1 LDGKFSWPAPITK
14 GENNLE
20 SHIDAL
26 FDKLEKSRLTVN
38 HYKVITAAILGDLL
52 EFFDFF
58 LIGYVLAF
66 IIVPW
71 KLNYTETSIVLLS
84 AGVGAMIGA
93 TFFGVVADRIGRRP
107 VFIMTVLCFSVATG
121 FMYFTPEGNWLF
133 LTVFRF
139 FVGFG
144 LGGLYSVDLPLV
156 QEFVPS
162 HYRGRVSG
170 IITSCVP
177 IGTMLGS
184 VLAAYATPY
193 VGWRGLFLIGLFPAV
208 LTLLIRAW
216 VPESP
221 RWLIS
226 KGRLQ
231 EAENAINWVVGERSQ
246 FIDSGVSKVTVVTGT
261 HSMMNAPQPRFIDLF
276 KYPRSLIVSWIT
288 NLGQQIC
295 YYGFT
300 LWGPTILVLVL
311 GIPAMQAAKMF
322 ISVTVCGFAG
332 RLFWSYVSDI
342 WGRRI
347 CGFLIGVGG
356 CTLTIL
362 AGLNYNNFAGDVS
375 LIWVFMVAAYFFVD
389 GGFAI
394 VGPYGSEV
402 WPRHLRATGMG
413 SAYGFGGLGKIIGP
427 IALAFFAGSSNVV
440 TPRATIDAI
449 IPAFIFM
456 GAWELITGITFLFGL
471 ETKKKSIE
479 EIDAH
484 LAVSNGA
491 NIPSSSPNVK
501 GNI

>member
-1 LDGKFSWPAPITK
+1 MSNVEL
-14 GENNLE
+14 
-20 SHIDAL
+20 L
-26 FDKLEKSRLTVN
+26 FDKLENSRLTIN
-38 HYKVITAAILGDLL
+38 HYKVIAAAIVGDLL

-71 KLNYTETSIVLLS
+71 KLSYTETSIVLLS
-84 AGVGAMIGA
+84 AGLGAMIGA
-93 TFFGVVADRIGRRP
+93 AFFGVVADRIGRRP
-107 VFIMTVLCFSVATG
+107 VFMVTVLLFSVATG
-121 FMYFTPEGNWLF
+121 FMYFTPEGNWIY

-144 LGGLYSVDLPLV
+144 LGGLYTVDLPLV

-162 HYRGRVSG
+162 RHRGRISG

-184 VLAAYATPY
+184 VLAAYATPF
-193 VGWRGLFLIGLFPAV
+193 VGWRGLFIIGLLPAF

-221 RWLIS
+221 RWLLS
-226 KGRLQ
+226 RGRLR
-231 EAENAINWVVGERSQ
+231 EAENAINWVIGEKTHFTDSVGTA
-246 FIDSGVSKVTVVTGT
+246 GTVAAEAIVIK
-261 HSMMNAPQPRFIDLF
+261 SDPRPNFLDLF

-311 GIPAMQAAKMF
+311 GIPAIEAAKMF
-322 ISVTVCGFAG
+322 ISVTICGFVG
-332 RLFWSYVSDI
+332 RLCWAYLSDI
-342 WGRRI
+342 LGRRA
-347 CGFLIGVGG
+347 CGFLIGLGG
-356 CTLTIL
+356 CVLTIL
-362 AGLNYNNFAGDVS
+362 AGVNYNSFIGNTS
-375 LIWVFMVAAYFFVD
+375 LIWAFMVAAYFFVD

-440 TPRATIDAI
+440 SPKATIDAI

-456 GAWELITGITFLFGL
+456 GAWEMITGITFLFGM

-479 EIDAH
+479 EIDAYFQAADEAAEKSR
-484 LAVSNGA
+484 LASVSA
-491 NIPSSSPNVK
+491 K
-501 GNI
+501 K

>member
-1 LDGKFSWPAPITK
+1 MDGKFVRFIPITK
-14 GENNLE
+14 GGKNVVSN
-20 SHIDAL
+20 IDSL
-26 FDKLEKSRLTVN
+26 FDKLEKSPLKVN
-38 HYKVITAAILGDLL
+38 HYKVIGAAILGDLL

-93 TFFGVVADRIGRRP
+93 AFFGVVADRIGRRP
-107 VFIMTVLCFSVATG
+107 VFIMTVICFSVATG
-121 FMYFTPEGNWLF
+121 FMYFTPEGNWQF
-133 LTVFRF
+133 LTFFRF

-144 LGGLYSVDLPLV
+144 LGGLYTVDLPLV

-162 HYRGRVSG
+162 HYRGRISG

-177 IGTMLGS
+177 IGTMVGS

-193 VGWRGLFLIGLFPAV
+193 VGWRGLFLIGLIPAV
-208 LTLLIRAW
+208 LTLLIRVW

-221 RWLIS
+221 RWLVS
-226 KGRLQ
+226 KGRFQ
-231 EAENAINWVVGERSQ
+231 EAEKAINWVVGERSH
-246 FIDSGVSKVTVVTGT
+246 FIDSGAPKSEVVTSGHVT
-261 HSMMNAPQPRFIDLF
+261 MNDPKPKFLDLF
-276 KYPRSLIVSWIT
+276 KYPRSLVVSWVT

-311 GIPAMQAAKMF
+311 DIPPVQAAKMF
-322 ISVTVCGFAG
+322 ISVTVSGFVG

-347 CGFLIGVGG
+347 SGFLIGVGG
-356 CTLTIL
+356 CAMTIF
-362 AGLNYNNFAGDVS
+362 AGVNYNNFVGDVS
-375 LIWVFMVAAYFFVD
+375 LILVFMVAAYFFVD

-427 IALAFFAGSSNVV
+427 IALAFFAGSGNVV
-440 TPRATIDAI
+440 SPKATIDAI

-456 GAWELITGITFLFGL
+456 GSWELITGITFLFGL

-479 EIDAH
+479 EIDAY
-484 LAVSNGA
+484 LKISNGA
-491 NIPSSSPNVK
+491 HIMPGSTNVSDSK
-501 GNI
+501 